1 LEEDLDRLLKIGK
14 DEATVSREAPIFNDY
29 NSDSDYGAVPF
40 MGGHQGAMITST
52 PQGRFVYWKGK
63 KPSEL
68 LGNDARLTAHLDTL
82 PYLEGRPLPT
92 IVGEGT
98 ALLDYSS
105 DEHTSHRQLYMVEV
119 EGQGDGKPNELLKQI
134 PRDEVTTDAGD
145 ENDTERDARRLRN
158 YKRSTRRRNTRSA
171 NTIYDEILMQS
182 LER

>member
-1 LEEDLDRLLKIGK
+1 
-14 DEATVSREAPIFNDY
+14 
-29 NSDSDYGAVPF
+29 
-40 MGGHQGAMITST
+40 
-52 PQGRFVYWKGK
+52 
-63 KPSEL
+63 
-68 LGNDARLTAHLDTL
+68 
-82 PYLEGRPLPT
+82 
-92 IVGEGT
+92 
-98 ALLDYSS
+98 
-105 DEHTSHRQLYMVEV
+105 VEV